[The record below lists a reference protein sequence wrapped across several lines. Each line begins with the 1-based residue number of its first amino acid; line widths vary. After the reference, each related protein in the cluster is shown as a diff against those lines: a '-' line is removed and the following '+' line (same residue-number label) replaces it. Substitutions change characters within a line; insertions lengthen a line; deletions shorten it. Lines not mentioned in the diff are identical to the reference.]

1 MNTKSHKLSEAN
13 SRILTK
19 KININESYNNVKYK
33 MMSKKYS
40 LIVIITASI
49 FLLSCAGQESQSN
62 DMSST
67 FAAATKTEAYAESS
81 EFEPIDGKATPPTEK
96 DIPALAMQNIE
107 RKLIKE
113 GSITFETSDCKST
126 KELIHQTANNL
137 NGYLSKDDEYTYES
151 RIQHSVTVRI
161 PSQNF
166 DKLLTDISKSIKVLD
181 DQNITVKDVTEE
193 FVDVEA
199 RLKAKKIVEQ
209 RYLDLLSKAN
219 SVGDILQVENELARL
234 REQIESTEG
243 RLRYLKDQV
252 SLSTLTIT
260 YYQSTESGFR
270 FSEKAKNGLS
280 NGYKGLLWFFIGI
293 INIWPFIL
301 FIGLSVW
308 LIVRLIKKSRNK
320 KIN

>member
-1 MNTKSHKLSEAN
+1 M
-13 SRILTK
+13 
-19 KININESYNNVKYK
+19 
-33 MMSKKYS
+33 KKYN
-40 LIVIITASI
+40 LIIITTASI
-49 FLLSCAGQESQSN
+49 ILLSCAGQEMQSN

-67 FAAATKTEAYAESS
+67 FAAATKTEAYADASETEASDEKVTPSS
-81 EFEPIDGKATPPTEK
+81 TTTIPTVE
-96 DIPALAMQNIE
+96 IQNIE

-113 GSITFETSDCKST
+113 GSITFETSDCQST
-126 KELIHQTANNL
+126 KELIHQTANQL
-137 NGYLSKDDEYTYES
+137 NGYLSKDDEYTYEN
-151 RIQHSVTVRI
+151 RIQHTVTVRI
-161 PSQNF
+161 PSENF
-166 DKLLTDISKSIKVLD
+166 DKLLADISKSIKVLD
-181 DQNITVKDVTEE
+181 DKNIAVKDVTEE

-260 YYQSTESGFR
+260 YYQSTQSGFR
-270 FSEKAKNGLS
+270 FLEKAKNGLS

-301 FIGLSVW
+301 FIGLSTW
-308 LIVRLIKKSRNK
+308 LLVRFIKKSRNK
-320 KIN
+320 KLN